1 MSGTGSLGGTQ
12 RRSRAV
18 LRAAEFGARRCPAEA
33 EEILLQA
40 KPRLLYRAI
49 KMNIRLFRWTRALN
63 LAEQYK
69 SHVDTVLGYRQ
80 HMGNEQWRVRWSGA
94 CAEGDTWET
103 WRVLDTP
110 GLAQVHVG
118 CRLCGDEV

>member
-1 MSGTGSLGGTQ
+1 M
-12 RRSRAV
+12 
-18 LRAAEFGARRCPAEA
+18 RRCPAEA

-80 HMGNEQWRVRWSGA
+80 KYLEQFGKKETHNKFLQYQDTIAVDWAAIKAKIKQEKDDERARSGSMT
-94 CAEGDTWET
+94 G
-103 WRVLDTP
+103 
-110 GLAQVHVG
+110 GSG
-118 CRLCGDEV
+118 GK